1 MFTNEDTED
10 YMESHCSGLFWS
22 TILSLTYR
30 TKSNQNLSQ
39 LYPKYEP
46 HVPAH
51 TELWTHVAK
60 NLYIHIKT
68 SRFTVV

>member
-10 YMESHCSGLFWS
+10 YVGSHCSGLFQS

-39 LYPKYEP
+39 LYPKFEP
-46 HVPAH
+46 DVPAH
-51 TELWTHVAK
+51 TEL
-60 NLYIHIKT
+60 
-68 SRFTVV
+68 